1 MNKEQGV
8 GGINYQALE
17 FGYTPRTAPDTQ
29 RHAVAVVGAGPVG
42 LSMALDLA
50 QRGLKVVLIDDD
62 HRLSTGS
69 RAICFAKRTL
79 DVWDR
84 LGVGERMVQKG
95 ISWNVG
101 RVYFKDEEV
110 WRFDLLPE
118 QGHRRPAFIN
128 LQQYYCEGFLHDL
141 AASHPNIDLRWKNK
155 AVALERH
162 DDHVVVTVDTPDGP
176 YTLTADWLVACDG
189 ARSPLRKMLG
199 RERHG
204 RIFHDRFLH
213 ADVRMQA
220 DFPPDTWF
228 WLCPPFPPH
237 H

>member
-1 MNKEQGV
+1 
-8 GGINYQALE
+8 
-17 FGYTPRTAPDTQ
+17 
-29 RHAVAVVGAGPVG
+29 
-42 LSMALDLA
+42 MALDLA

-141 AASHPNIDLRWKNK
+141 AASHPNIDLRRSEEHTSE
-155 AVALERH
+155 LQSLMRIS
-162 DDHVVVTVDTPDGP
+162 
-176 YTLTADWLVACDG
+176 YAC
-189 ARSPLRKMLG
+189 
-199 RERHG
+199 
-204 RIFHDRFLH
+204 F
-213 ADVRMQA
+213 
-220 DFPPDTWF
+220 
-228 WLCPPFPPH
+228 
-237 H
+237 